1 MKNPFRRT
9 ETSEV
14 SIENEIVIESEEGIE
29 NEIGTAYPN
38 GHFYSPVV
46 DPDELHSKTSDIW
59 PQEMPQIPGINI
71 NPESHQMILETW
83 FPEHIVNYDY
93 PETFDERN
101 HLEQQ
106 FYTRNS
112 QFSWLDSRTLFVLL
126 NKIKPTR
133 MIEVG
138 SGFSSLLCADV
149 NVRFLK
155 NSCHFQCIEPYPRE
169 FLVNGV
175 EGVSELIVQKVQNVP
190 TKKFETLE
198 KGDILFIDS
207 SHVSKTG
214 SDVNFLYFE
223 VLPRLKP
230 GVLIHVHDI
239 FLPLE
244 YPKEWVLED
253 NRSWNEQYLLRA
265 LLMYSNTF
273 EVLFGCNYAFNCF
286 PELVTRALNLQS
298 GRGFGGGSFW
308 VTKV

>member
-1 MKNPFRRT
+1 MKNPSEQP
-9 ETSEV
+9 ETCEV
-14 SIENEIVIESEEGIE
+14 SIENG
-29 NEIGTAYPN
+29 IGTAYPN

-46 DPDELHSKTSDIW
+46 DPAELHSKTTDIW
-59 PQEMPQIPGINI
+59 PQKLAQIPGINF
-71 NPESHQMILETW
+71 NPESHQMILENW
-83 FPEHIVNYDY
+83 FPEHIAHYNY
-93 PETFDERN
+93 PETFDQRY
-101 HLEQQ
+101 HAEQQ

-126 NKIKPTR
+126 NKIKPAR

-149 NVRFLK
+149 NVRFLE
-155 NSCHFQCIEPYPRE
+155 NACHFQCIEPYPRE
-169 FLVNGV
+169 FLVKGV
-175 EGVSELIVQKVQNVP
+175 AGISELIVQKVQDIP

-244 YPKEWVLED
+244 YPKEWVFEE

-265 LLMYSNTF
+265 LLMYSNAF
-273 EVLFGCNYAFNCF
+273 EVFFGCSYAFNKF
-286 PELVTRALNLQS
+286 PGLVARALRLKS
-298 GRGFGGGSFW
+298 GKGFGGGSFW
-308 VTKV
+308 FTKV